1 LGHHLQIL
9 EPASVIEVFQRIF
22 FSCANFCLYY
32 NINIDHDKCK
42 LNNECNNALEIPIKQ
57 IMDGMAP
64 LTANNSFVVV
74 MNIINDSGE
83 KQNA

>member
-1 LGHHLQIL
+1 
-9 EPASVIEVFQRIF
+9 
-22 FSCANFCLYY
+22 
-32 NINIDHDKCK
+32 
-42 LNNECNNALEIPIKQ
+42 
-57 IMDGMAP
+57 MDGMAP